1 MNNPDRW
8 LAPVAGVVAV
18 SAYAVLGALLAGYSH
33 LLHPVALPG
42 ADGVPRALV
51 FNLLVFVLPGLLL
64 AGSAWRLRDRLP
76 ARTGMAARIGTTM
89 LLLSAL
95 AYAVQGMLPL
105 DLEQPD
111 AGASRW
117 HAVAW
122 TLWWIAFLAAAA
134 LLAASVRALRVAAV
148 GAWLLVL
155 GAGVLLPQLLGT
167 GISQRLAF
175 AAWFAWMWW
184 LEVSLRPERQA
195 AATD

>member
-1 MNNPDRW
+1 MTHLDRW
-8 LAPVAGVVAV
+8 LAPAAAALAAC
-18 SAYAVLGALLAGYSH
+18 AYAVLAALLEGYSH

-42 ADGVPRALV
+42 AVGVPRAWA

-64 AGSAWRLRDRLP
+64 AVSAWRIRNRLP
-76 ARTGMAARIGTTM
+76 AGAGMAARIGATM

-95 AYAVQGMLPL
+95 AYAMQGVLPL
-105 DLEQPD
+105 DPD
-111 AGASRW
+111 QLDGGGSRL

-122 TLWWIAFLAAAA
+122 TLWWIAFLAGAA
-134 LLAASVRALRVAAV
+134 LLAVSLRELRLATVL
-148 GAWLLVL
+148 AWLLLL

-184 LEVSLRPERQA
+184 LDSTLRLE
-195 AATD
+195 

>member
-8 LAPVAGVVAV
+8 LAPVAGMVAV
-18 SAYAVLGALLAGYSH
+18 SAYAVLAGLLDGYSH
-33 LLHPVALPG
+33 LFHPVALPG
-42 ADGVPRALV
+42 ADGVPRALA

-64 AGSAWRLRDRLP
+64 AVSAWRLRGRLP
-76 ARTGMAARIGTTM
+76 ARTGMAARLGTTT

-95 AYAVQGMLPL
+95 AYAAQGLLPL
-105 DLEQPD
+105 ELERLD
-111 AGASRW
+111 AGTSRW
-117 HAVAW
+117 HAAAW
-122 TLWWIAFLAAAA
+122 TVWWIAFLAGAA
-134 LLAASVRALRVAAV
+134 LLAASLRALRIAAV

-184 LEVSLRPERQA
+184 LAFSLR
-195 AATD
+195 TD